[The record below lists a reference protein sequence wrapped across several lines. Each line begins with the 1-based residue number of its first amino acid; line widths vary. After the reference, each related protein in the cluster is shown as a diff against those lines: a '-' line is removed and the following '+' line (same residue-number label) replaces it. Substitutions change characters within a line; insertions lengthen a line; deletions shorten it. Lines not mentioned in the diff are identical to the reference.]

1 VYGVYDDA
9 GQPPI
14 LTTSEWIALA
24 MLLKNGVQYL
34 PDAPPRSIHEDN
46 GE

>member
-1 VYGVYDDA
+1 MYGVSDDA
-9 GQPPI
+9 GQPAI

-24 MLLKNGVQYL
+24 MLLKDGVQYL

-46 GE
+46 DE